1 MNYLD
6 QLGHSAFDAH
16 EAFAALP
23 QAKRAEARLVFMAGW
38 NTAMN
43 QAAAA
48 LRHPDAAGMVLAQS
62 DFRGVMPQ

>member
-43 QAAAA
+43 EVAAA
-48 LRHPDAAGMVLAQS
+48 LRHPDVAGMVLAQS
-62 DFRGVMPQ
+62 DFRGVVPQ